1 MREPENINQLCALPI
16 DYIGF
21 IFYPHSPRYIGDGF
35 GTEISGLVPH
45 NIAKVGVFVNENIN
59 SLLRKAEKH
68 QLQYIQLHGN
78 ETPDYCLS
86 IKEHGY
92 TVVKAFKADPA
103 LLTCETADYRF
114 ACDYYLFDTP
124 TPKHGGSGEK
134 FDWEILKQQKLYH
147 TFFLSGGIARGD
159 EILLK
164 NLVIENLFAIDINSR
179 FEISPGLKDIP
190 VIKEFIENL
199 SHP

>member
-1 MREPENINQLCALPI
+1 MREPENIMQLCILPI
-16 DYIGF
+16 NYIGF
-21 IFYPHSPRYIGDGF
+21 IFYPPSPRYVGDEF
-35 GTEISGLVPH
+35 STEVSGLVPQ
-45 NIAKVGVFVNENIN
+45 NIEKVGVFVNENIN
-59 SLLRKAEKH
+59 SLLRQAEKH
-68 QLQYIQLHGN
+68 QLQNIQLHGS

-92 TVVKAFKADPA
+92 TVIKAFKVDPT

-147 TFFLSGGIARGD
+147 SFFLSGGIAPGD
-159 EILLK
+159 ESLLK
-164 NLVIENLFAIDINSR
+164 NLELQNLYAIDINSR
-179 FEISPGLKDIP
+179 FEISPGLKNIP
-190 VIKEFIENL
+190 VIKGFLENL
-199 SHP
+199 SQP